1 MHYILA
7 PVNVYF
13 LWFLDINCKALIS
26 LSLIKEISSPG
37 VCNYRCQGLPI
48 LEVGLAQMFTEIGQI
63 KRQYKVDLI
72 YIWFIFVAKSRSFMR
87 LNVYAFVHIYTCT
100 KTEWWWY
107 LLHVKKLIIVCLH
120 DDNSNWEIVVDDF
133 NETSL
138 DQCWRKIM
146 LLKKIKELK
155 IIYTIVQF

>member
-48 LEVGLAQMFTEIGQI
+48 LEVGLAQLFTEIGRI
-63 KRQYKVDLI
+63 KRQ
-72 YIWFIFVAKSRSFMR
+72 R
-87 LNVYAFVHIYTCT
+87 LNLPMIYQNQDLLCAWMYMHLYTFIHVHRPND
-100 KTEWWWY
+100 
-107 LLHVKKLIIVCLH
+107 
-120 DDNSNWEIVVDDF
+120 DDNYYIYRNWSSFACKMTIIIE
-133 NETSL
+133 
-138 DQCWRKIM
+138 R
-146 LLKKIKELK
+146 LLLMILMKHRLINAKGK
-155 IIYTIVQF
+155 

>member
-26 LSLIKEISSPG
+26 LSLIKEISTPG

-48 LEVGLAQMFTEIGQI
+48 LEVGLAQMFTEIGRI

-72 YIWFIFVAKSRSFMR
+72 YLWFI
-87 LNVYAFVHIYTCT
+87 
-100 KTEWWWY
+100 
-107 LLHVKKLIIVCLH
+107 
-120 DDNSNWEIVVDDF
+120 
-133 NETSL
+133 
-138 DQCWRKIM
+138 
-146 LLKKIKELK
+146 KIKIFYALECICICTLLYMYIDRMMM
-155 IIYTIVQF
+155 IIITCEETYHHLLAWWQWLRDCCWWF

>member
-26 LSLIKEISSPG
+26 LSLIKEISTPG
-37 VCNYRCQGLPI
+37 GCNYRCQGLPI
-48 LEVGLAQMFTEIGQI
+48 LEVGLAQMFTEIGRI

-87 LNVYAFVHIYTCT
+87 LNIYAVYTFIHVHRPND
-100 KTEWWWY
+100 
-107 LLHVKKLIIVCLH
+107 
-120 DDNSNWEIVVDDF
+120 DDNYYM
-133 NETSL
+133 
-138 DQCWRKIM
+138 WRNLSSFACMMTIIIER
-146 LLKKIKELK
+146 LLLMILMKHRLINAKGK
-155 IIYTIVQF
+155 